1 MRRTCDVCME
11 FRDLAVI
18 CGGNTYEGMGHAC
31 SRAQSLTTVHN
42 VLKTCRCTHER
53 ARVVSRHSYKWKSRT
68 GDMSLMDSVILFLLS
83 TPGKM
88 LRIVVGLVVIGVGIL
103 IIQGTAGFVVAVIGL
118 IPIFAAPAGICL
130 IAPLFGYTF
139 EGLKRE

>member
-1 MRRTCDVCME
+1 
-11 FRDLAVI
+11 
-18 CGGNTYEGMGHAC
+18 
-31 SRAQSLTTVHN
+31 
-42 VLKTCRCTHER
+42 
-53 ARVVSRHSYKWKSRT
+53 
-68 GDMSLMDSVILFLLS
+68 MDSVILFLLS

>member
-1 MRRTCDVCME
+1 M
-11 FRDLAVI
+11 
-18 CGGNTYEGMGHAC
+18 
-31 SRAQSLTTVHN
+31 
-42 VLKTCRCTHER
+42 
-53 ARVVSRHSYKWKSRT
+53 
-68 GDMSLMDSVILFLLS
+68 MDSVILLLLS

-88 LRIVVGLVVIGVGIL
+88 LRVVVGLVVIGVGIL

-118 IPIFAAPAGICL
+118 IPIFAALAKVCL

>member
-1 MRRTCDVCME
+1 M
-11 FRDLAVI
+11 I
-18 CGGNTYEGMGHAC
+18 
-31 SRAQSLTTVHN
+31 
-42 VLKTCRCTHER
+42 
-53 ARVVSRHSYKWKSRT
+53 
-68 GDMSLMDSVILFLLS
+68 DSVILLLMS

-88 LRIVVGLVVIGVGIL
+88 LRVVLGLVVIGVGIL

-118 IPIFAAPAGICL
+118 IPIFAAFAGICL